1 MNEDLIEAQ
10 YDITKKTKIKKFYE
24 KNKILIY
31 VFIFFIVITIFGTV
45 YYLENKENKRIAL
58 SDDYIQAQIYI
69 NQGEKNEAKILLEKI
84 VYKNDPTYSSL
95 SLFLLLN
102 EDLINDNNKIN
113 NFFDHL
119 LKNNKYEEEIEN
131 LIIFK
136 RLLTQFDNLQESELL
151 NISKPIISSDSVW
164 KPHILLLFGD
174 YFMSKKEYVKAKE
187 FYEKV
192 LSTEG
197 ANPELYDQAK
207 LKLQK
212 ILNYKDKIQLKKKRF

>member
-1 MNEDLIEAQ
+1 MNEDLLEAQ

-24 KNKILIY
+24 RNKILIY
-31 VFIFFIVITIFGTV
+31 VFIFFTIFAIFGTI
-45 YYLENKENKRIAL
+45 YYLENKESKRIAL

-69 NQGEKNEAKILLEKI
+69 NKGEKNKAKRLLEKI

-95 SLFLLLN
+95 SLFSLLN
-102 EDLINDNNKIN
+102 EDLETDNNKID

-119 LKNNKYEEEIEN
+119 LKNNKFEEEIEN

-136 RLLTQFDNLQESELL
+136 RVLTQFDNLQESELL

-174 YFMSKKEYVKAKE
+174 YFMSKKEYVKARE
-187 FYEKV
+187 FYEKI
-192 LSTEG
+192 LSTKG
-197 ANPELYDQAK
+197 ANQEFYDQAK
-207 LKLQK
+207 LKLRK
-212 ILNYKDKIQLKKKRF
+212 I

>member
-1 MNEDLIEAQ
+1 MNEDLLEAQ

-24 KNKILIY
+24 RNKILIY
-31 VFIFFIVITIFGTV
+31 VFIFFTIFAIFGTI
-45 YYLENKENKRIAL
+45 YYLENKESKRIAL

-69 NQGEKNEAKILLEKI
+69 NKGEKNKAKRLLEKI

-95 SLFLLLN
+95 SLFSLLN
-102 EDLINDNNKIN
+102 EDLETDNNKID

-119 LKNNKYEEEIEN
+119 LKNNKFEEEIEN

-136 RLLTQFDNLQESELL
+136 RVLTQFDNLQESELL

-174 YFMSKKEYVKAKE
+174 YFMSKREYVKARE

-192 LSTEG
+192 LSTKG
-197 ANPELYDQAK
+197 ANQEFYDQAK
-207 LKLQK
+207 LKLRK
-212 ILNYKDKIQLKKKRF
+212 ISNG

>member
-1 MNEDLIEAQ
+1 MNEDLVEAQ

-24 KNKILIY
+24 DNKILIY
-31 VFIFFIVITIFGTV
+31 IFIFFIIISVFGAM
-45 YYLENKENKRIAL
+45 YFLENKEKKRIAL
-58 SDDYIQAQIYI
+58 SDDYIRSQIYI
-69 NQGEKNEAKILLEKI
+69 NTGEKDKAKILLEKM

-102 EDLINDNNKIN
+102 EGLVTNSDQIN

-119 LKNNKYEEEIEN
+119 LKNNKFEKEIEN

-136 RLLTQFDNLQESELL
+136 KLLTQFDNLQESELL
-151 NISKPIISSDSVW
+151 RISKPIISSDSVW

-174 YFMSKKEYVKAKE
+174 YFMSKEEYVKARE

-192 LSTEG
+192 LATKG
-197 ANPELYDQAK
+197 ANQEFYDQAK
-207 LKLQK
+207 LKLRK
-212 ILNYKDKIQLKKKRF
+212 ISNG